1 MIKQTT
7 YALIRSLLAEQV
19 LVQEQQLKCY
29 TACAQYYFKMA
40 DKNDTSLLSVTSF
53 EQLNKYRNLE
63 RSAKKALKALR
74 TAIVDIKSEGYDQK
88 VM

>member
-7 YALIRSLLAEQV
+7 YALVRSLLAEQV

-40 DKNDTSLLSVTSF
+40 DKDDASLSSVTAF

-63 RSAKKALKALR
+63 RHAKKTLKALR
-74 TAIVDIKSEGYDQK
+74 TAILDVKSEGYDQR